1 MIKCSA
7 KKASLDEEIKTYLAE
22 QCTSKKSNPI
32 SYWQERKKEYSGL
45 FAMSKKFLSVPA
57 TSTPSERA
65 FSGGRL
71 ICHYTRGSLSP
82 QALTALMC
90 SNSWL
95 KNGLWDEN

>member
-1 MIKCSA
+1 MFS
-7 KKASLDEEIKTYLAE
+7 KKSKQSSLDEEIKTYLAE

-32 SYWQERKKEYSGL
+32 SYWQERKKEYPGL